1 MLKNFGESQKLK
13 VEFFLRAVKE
23 LFAKPENKQQFFDKL
38 IPAVIYANQNKINA
52 IINEVQLEA
61 LKRKIN
67 ESYDPSDRDTY
78 KFLVALRECNT
89 ESYANAIYASMHI
102 LKSKHIPRND
112 VLKIIHE
119 SVEKLLKSDFDKL
132 SQDDLG
138 AIKDGIAILLKLTNE
153 NFSSVK
159 LKAEYALKNKQH
171 AVSLKYYL
179 KAYELLGED
188 KIDFDIVL
196 KIAEIAGILDAYRN
210 VKGIVEKS
218 LRRVNEDRKTVKTSG
233 QLADLTRIY
242 IDLSFYM
249 ALIYM
254 ATNEGGKSEKI
265 LAELHE
271 MLPKNDKIL
280 SSLTEARKHTPP
292 KDLDDVVSM
301 LKEIEKT
308 YTLPEEHEELVQQEL
323 KQVEILCDMK
333 NRPDLAREILIRL
346 PDEYLHP
353 LTDELTELQAY
364 VQIRLGFCN
373 LLLGIGEIEENYL
386 LCKNAYDQFSENS
399 SIFSIYLFAL
409 AASGKDDEIADLLL
423 DEDWQ
428 NSMVSNN
435 AMPQQLLDFTKNF
448 EHLIEKGD
456 FEAAGEELKALKQFI
471 DPRMQFMHAPLLL
484 HSTFLYGPLPP
495 KITKDELI
503 TSFER
508 LEQTWNKIPK
518 LYRAMNGLEFYMF
531 LWKASQTPFS
541 VGDPDKLSD
550 TPPLGKLFNEIVI
563 NAWFKDA
570 FINMR
575 KVLPSKDF
583 KPSMES
589 WYRVAKNRFDE
600 DDTLGTKIAMTFSA
614 ISKQEG
620 VDIYNDDG
628 FLEFCESFIKFGLT
642 EMEAVGMIFNEVESE
657 KDQQNTSLPF
667 DNSEMIRI
675 QIRLVFTI
683 FPILRFLIE
692 LKRNRPE
699 FFSKLQDE
707 IVSQFSFGFEVFNY
721 IEKTF

>member
-1 MLKNFGESQKLK
+1 M
-13 VEFFLRAVKE
+13 
-23 LFAKPENKQQFFDKL
+23 FAKPENKQQFFDKL
-38 IPAVIYANQNKINA
+38 IPAVIYANQNKINE

-67 ESYDPSDRDTY
+67 ESYDQTDRDTY
-78 KFLVALRECNT
+78 KFLVALRQCYT
-89 ESYANAIYASMHI
+89 ESYANAIYSSMHI

-119 SVEKLLKSDFDKL
+119 SVEKLLQSDYDKL

-138 AIKDGIAILLKLTNE
+138 AIKDGVAILLKLTNE
-153 NFSSVK
+153 NYSSVM

-179 KAYELLGED
+179 KAHELLGAD

-196 KIAEIAGILDAYRN
+196 NIAEIAGILDSHRTA
-210 VKGIVEKS
+210 KEIVEKA
-218 LRRVNEDRKTVKTSG
+218 LKQINKELKTVNTSK
-233 QLADLTRIY
+233 QLAELTQKY
-242 IDLSFYM
+242 VDLSFHM
-249 ALIYM
+249 GLIYL
-254 ATNEGGKSEKI
+254 ATDEGEKAEKI

-271 MLPKNDKIL
+271 MLPQNNEIL
-280 SSLTEARKHTPP
+280 SSLTEARKQSPP
-292 KDLDDVVSM
+292 KDFDDVVSM

-308 YTLPEEHEELVQQEL
+308 YTLPEEREELVQQEL

-353 LTDELTELQAY
+353 QTDELNELQAY

-373 LLLGIGEIEENYL
+373 LLLGVGEIEENYRK
-386 LCKNAYDQFSENS
+386 CKNAYDQFSDNS
-399 SIFSIYLFAL
+399 TIFSIYLFVL

-456 FEAAGEELKALKQFI
+456 FEGAGEELKALKQFI

-503 TSFER
+503 SSFEN
-508 LEQTWNKIPK
+508 LEKTWNRIPK

-541 VGDPDKLSD
+541 VEDPDKLSD

-570 FINMR
+570 FFNML
-575 KVLPSKDF
+575 KVLPEKDF

-614 ISKQEG
+614 ISKMEG
-620 VDIYNDDG
+620 VDIYNDNG

-642 EMEAVGMIFNEVESE
+642 EMEAVGMIFNDIETDES
-657 KDQQNTSLPF
+657 QQNQSLPF
-667 DNSEMIRI
+667 DNSEMIRV

-692 LKRNRPE
+692 LKRIRPE
-699 FFSKLQDE
+699 LFSKLQDE
-707 IVSQFSFGFEVFNY
+707 IVSEFSFGFEVFNY
-721 IEKTF
+721 VEKTF

>member
-1 MLKNFGESQKLK
+1 
-13 VEFFLRAVKE
+13 
-23 LFAKPENKQQFFDKL
+23 
-38 IPAVIYANQNKINA
+38 
-52 IINEVQLEA
+52 
-61 LKRKIN
+61 
-67 ESYDPSDRDTY
+67 
-78 KFLVALRECNT
+78 
-89 ESYANAIYASMHI
+89 
-102 LKSKHIPRND
+102 
-112 VLKIIHE
+112 
-119 SVEKLLKSDFDKL
+119 
-132 SQDDLG
+132 
-138 AIKDGIAILLKLTNE
+138 
-153 NFSSVK
+153 
-159 LKAEYALKNKQH
+159 
-171 AVSLKYYL
+171 
-179 KAYELLGED
+179 D
-188 KIDFDIVL
+188 KIDFDVVL
-196 KIAEIAGILDAYRN
+196 NIAEIAGILDSYRTA
-210 VKGIVEKS
+210 KEIVEQALKQINKD
-218 LRRVNEDRKTVKTSG
+218 LKTVKTSK
-233 QLADLTRIY
+233 QLSELTQKY
-242 IDLSFYM
+242 VDLSYHM
-249 ALIYM
+249 GLIYL
-254 ATNEGGKSEKI
+254 ANDESEKAEKI

-271 MLPKNDKIL
+271 MLPQNNEIL
-280 SSLTEARKHTPP
+280 SSLTEARKQSPP
-292 KDLDDVVSM
+292 KDFDDVVSM

-308 YTLPEEHEELVQQEL
+308 YTLPEEREELVQQEL

-353 LTDELTELQAY
+353 QTEELNELQAY

-373 LLLGIGEIEENYL
+373 LLVGHGEIEENYR
-386 LCKNAYDQFSENS
+386 LCKNAYDQFSES
-399 SIFSIYLFAL
+399 STIFSIYLFVL

-503 TSFER
+503 SSFEN
-508 LEQTWNKIPK
+508 LEQTWNRIPK

-541 VGDPDKLSD
+541 VEDPDKLSD

-563 NAWFKDA
+563 KAWFKDA
-570 FINMR
+570 FFNMR
-575 KVLPSKDF
+575 KVLPEKDF

-614 ISKQEG
+614 ISKMEG
-620 VDIYNDDG
+620 VDIYNDNG

-642 EMEAVGMIFNEVESE
+642 EMEAVGMIFNDIETDES
-657 KDQQNTSLPF
+657 QQNSSLP
-667 DNSEMIRI
+667 
-675 QIRLVFTI
+675 
-683 FPILRFLIE
+683 
-692 LKRNRPE
+692 
-699 FFSKLQDE
+699 
-707 IVSQFSFGFEVFNY
+707 
-721 IEKTF
+721 